1 MTSDVQYNDMN
12 IIVKWI
18 VNALVIM
25 IAAYILPGVHVMN
38 FWTALVL
45 ALVMGVLNVLVKPLL
60 IVLTLPITLL
70 TFGLFLLVINA
81 LIVLLASHIV
91 PGFTVDGFWWAL
103 LFSIVVS
110 IINLILPKK

>member
-1 MTSDVQYNDMN
+1 MN
-12 IIVKWI
+12 IVIKWI
-18 VNALVIM
+18 VNALIIIV
-25 IAAYILPGVHVMN
+25 AAYLLPGVHVMN

-60 IVLTLPITLL
+60 VILTLPITLV

-81 LIVLLASHIV
+81 LMVLLASHLV

-110 IINLILPKK
+110 LINLVLPKK

>member
-1 MTSDVQYNDMN
+1 MN
-12 IIVKWI
+12 IIIKWI

-25 IAAYILPGVHVMN
+25 VAAYILPGVHVMN

-45 ALVMGVLNVLVKPLL
+45 ALVMGILNILIKPLL
-60 IVLTLPITLL
+60 VVLTLPITLV

-81 LIVLLASHIV
+81 LIVLLASHLV
-91 PGFTVDGFWWAL
+91 SGFTVDGFWWAF

-110 IINLILPKK
+110 FINLILPRK